1 MPRMSSN
8 SLSKYR
14 HWKLNKI
21 LVTLKELK
29 HRPDRNLIVLL
40 AVSFIPSVGL
50 IAKESQLNVILAIS
64 APITSI
70 NIFKVCLCD
79 IY

>member
-1 MPRMSSN
+1 MNSN

-29 HRPDRNLIVLL
+29 HRPDRNLTVLL
-40 AVSFIPSVGL
+40 AVPVIPSVGL
-50 IAKESQLNVILAIS
+50 IAKESQLNVILAVS

-70 NIFKVCLCD
+70 NIFEVCLCD